1 MGGFIMNITM
11 EINDENIIKEITDA
25 ITDLSDEVKQEIAVN
40 ALKVYLSK
48 PENVEKVF
56 FEKSSSY
63 YSSDL
68 VPNKLLVDIL
78 KSGQFGEE
86 MKELQ
91 ISIVEYL
98 LKEGRYQKIIVNALT
113 NAVLNSLVTN
123 DFKADI
129 QFNIMNQIQDH
140 LKSSHDNY

>member
-1 MGGFIMNITM
+1 MGGFTTNITM

-25 ITDLSDEVKQEIAVN
+25 ITDLSVEVKQEIAVT

-56 FEKSSSY
+56 FEKSSY

-68 VPNKLLVDIL
+68 VPNKLLVEIL
-78 KSGQFGEE
+78 KSGQFSEE

-98 LKEGRYQKIIVNALT
+98 LKDGRYQKIIVNALT
-113 NAVLNSLVTN
+113 SAVLNSLVTN